1 VFEKWIYVDPALFFR
16 ELISSCGMMFICKN
30 ENKKQEG
37 GAHLLRA
44 GYLLNSSY
52 GTVGFYII

>member
-1 VFEKWIYVDPALFFR
+1 
-16 ELISSCGMMFICKN
+16 MMFICKN

-37 GAHLLRA
+37 SAHLLRA